1 MFNGFNSSE
10 FLDVY
15 YKEDLPPRLNY
26 KNSRR
31 VGPIVAI
38 AKEGYTVGTQM
49 QTNVGNHGFDNE
61 IPSMRAI
68 FLARGPDFKK
78 NVKIGPVNN
87 VDVYPL
93 VCELVQIQCNPNNG
107 SIAHFKDALSFTP
120 VNLN

>member
-1 MFNGFNSSE
+1 MFNGFNRSE

-15 YKEDLPPRLNY
+15 YKEDLPERLHY

-68 FLARGPDFKK
+68 FLARGPDFKN
-78 NVKIGPVNN
+78 NVKIGPVDN

-107 SIAHFKDALSFTP
+107 SILHFKDALSFTP